1 VHAGALDGL
10 KFSNTAVFE
19 QIGWTGLLVEGAP
32 TNARA
37 LMRSG
42 RRAKKFHLAVCPHGG
57 HYVMMQGSDATATDL
72 SRASDRFI
80 QSWHG
85 GHRDHGVPVAC
96 KPFGDML
103 HAAGLGAGVDLASI
117 DVEGAELVVLETMDW
132 DIEVRVW
139 LVELDGSNETKD
151 AAARRLLRANGYCR
165 APRFLDAFCG
175 TGPPVV
181 PRPSYLDCAVSEVF
195 ERCRPDLERLEAR
208 CPLDRNGRT
217 CL

>member
-1 VHAGALDGL
+1 
-10 KFSNTAVFE
+10 
-19 QIGWTGLLVEGAP
+19 
-32 TNARA
+32 
-37 LMRSG
+37 
-42 RRAKKFHLAVCPHGG
+42 
-57 HYVMMQGSDATATDL
+57 
-72 SRASDRFI
+72 
-80 QSWHG
+80 
-85 GHRDHGVPVAC
+85 
-96 KPFGDML
+96 
-103 HAAGLGAGVDLASI
+103 
-117 DVEGAELVVLETMDW
+117 MDW
-132 DIEVRVW
+132 DIEVRARARVGIKDGSQRRRGCAKWLISAQVW